1 MKKIRI
7 SLRDS
12 SKKWSVPLYDSL
24 TSYLFMHDHSK
35 SKSSAHR
42 NLITLSKSEYL
53 EIEWLGADYCHID
66 ELGMFLNEKTT
77 REEMLQRCDHVRIGK
92 CVRKSGRRGFDYVCG
107 YKGYVPGGLIPWNIR
122 AAPSFLKVIE
132 LKGRFKPRIDFSEL
146 FEDKDDPCADFLLE
160 AAEEAGIC

>member
-12 SKKWSVPLYDSL
+12 SKKWSIPLYDSL
-24 TSYLFMHDHSK
+24 TSYLFMYEQVKLKTSDQ
-35 SKSSAHR
+35 R
-42 NLITLSKSEYL
+42 ELVTLSKSEYL

-66 ELGMFLNEKTT
+66 EFGIFLDEKLS
-77 REEMLQRCDHVRIGK
+77 REEMLRRCDHVRIGK
-92 CVRKSGRRGFDYVCG
+92 CVRKSGRKGFDYVSG
-107 YKGYVPGGLIPWNIR
+107 YKGYVPGGLIPWSVR
-122 AAPSFLKVIE
+122 SAPSFLKVID

-146 FEDKDDPCADFLLE
+146 FDDKEDPSSDFLLE